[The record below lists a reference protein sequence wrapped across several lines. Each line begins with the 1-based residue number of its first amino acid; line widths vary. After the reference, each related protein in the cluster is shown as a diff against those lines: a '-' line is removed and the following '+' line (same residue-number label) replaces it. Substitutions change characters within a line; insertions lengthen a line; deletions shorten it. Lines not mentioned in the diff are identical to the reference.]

1 MKNRIFV
8 LLAFILAL
16 GSVYAQQTRVSIKGR
31 QFYINGEPTY
41 ANRFW
46 NGKKIEGLLMN
57 SRMVNGIFDDL
68 NPETRQ
74 GFKYSDTGVWDP
86 ERNTNEFVEAMSSW
100 RDHGLLAFTINL
112 QGGSPMGY
120 GNNGWINSA
129 FEPNGDLNEAYFNRL
144 EKIIDRADELGQ
156 VVILGYFYFGA
167 DQYLKDESAV
177 INATKNAT
185 QWILDKGYENVM
197 VEVANEC
204 DIFYDHEILNP
215 EGIPELI
222 NMVKSMTKDGRRLLV
237 STSFSGTVVPTT
249 PVAEASDF
257 ILLHGNGADKPK
269 TLRDVI
275 VRTRQRS
282 QAHASK
288 PIIVNE
294 DDHYAYD
301 EAESNLS
308 VSVDEY
314 VSWGLFDFRRKGEAF
329 EEGFQSI
336 PASWAIDTERK
347 KDFFNKIK
355 EITGQGQ
362 APTHFSNPI
371 MPGYHPDPSVCRV
384 GDTYYMVNSSF
395 EWWPA
400 MPIHRSKDLVNWELI
415 GYGGAD
421 PNILP
426 IREGI
431 GNSGGIF
438 AVTIRHH
445 DDLFYLITTMIGGG
459 GNFYVTAKDPAGPWS
474 APVWLPSM
482 GIDPSLFWDDDGRC
496 YYVGHGHPKNKQ
508 RTDECA
514 IWMQELDT
522 KAGKLI
528 GEMKFL
534 TPGHSVLASYSEGPH
549 LYKQDGKYILLI
561 AEGGTGQFHAVT
573 QFTSDSLWGP
583 YKANHINPILTH
595 RHLGNDYPIKSV
607 GHADYVKTQ
616 NNDYWM
622 VALGTRDF
630 ENKKSYLA
638 RETFLV
644 PMDFEYTYGQLGII
658 VNKGEGKVLERDI
671 RPNLPWTPV
680 KKQPSRDEFKDEKLA
695 LKWNML
701 RSPQSPWYNLED
713 EALVLDL
720 RPQTVNEFTNP
731 SLLAQRLRNTV
742 FDASTRMEFKSKKDN
757 EAAGLVFYRETVGH
771 ITLMKQGK
779 DLVLKVRNGDE
790 EQELERVDGVPSE
803 LVLYASCDGEDITF
817 SYGAPDATPKVL
829 ATKVPLLVVGNCR
842 GGQFNGPMLG
852 VYATSN
858 GKSSKTKATFEWFD
872 YL

>member
-222 NMVKSMTKDGRRLLV
+222 NLVKSMTKDGRRLLV

-790 EQELERVDGVPSE
+790 EQELERVDDVPSE